1 MHYQEVIDGNE
12 DFVATIKPALQS
24 GKDTGW
30 DLITLT
36 DWMAAKLIGLDWIEA
51 FEPANVPNL
60 IANIKDVYVDVPWDP
75 NVTKH
80 APWQSGM
87 TGVGFDNDIAG
98 DVTSLA
104 AAVHGRSALEGQGR
118 VPDRDARRRRP
129 VDALPRASIRRPR
142 RGTAATR
149 PSR

>member
-1 MHYQEVIDGNE
+1 MHYQEVIEGNE
-12 DFVATIKPALQS
+12 DFVATIKPALEG

-75 NVTKH
+75 NV
-80 APWQSGM
+80 
-87 TGVGFDNDIAG
+87 
-98 DVTSLA
+98 
-104 AAVHGRSALEGQGR
+104 
-118 VPDRDARRRRP
+118 
-129 VDALPRASIRRPR
+129 ASTR
-142 RGTAATR
+142 RGAPA
-149 PSR
+149 